1 MAWKGNV
8 SPRAP
13 LREFLT
19 EGPNKMATTYHDSQ
33 DAVKNNE
40 VLIVAYGS
48 DMHYPDGRSSLH
60 KTFNHSCTQHALPIC
75 EHVMS
80 RLCSYLRQQ

>member
-1 MAWKGNV
+1 
-8 SPRAP
+8 
-13 LREFLT
+13 
-19 EGPNKMATTYHDSQ
+19 MATTYHDSQ

-80 RLCSYLRQQ
+80 RLFEATMTITRRATRGSSRTFCSGSSRITT